1 MNKNYINFFEY
12 NQLEDKPSLY
22 LALGFTLAL
31 FLSIP
36 VLVWG
41 ILTGNFDIRSG
52 AKVVSE
58 VSYKAPVASTYVNVD
73 LNEDGKVD
81 ILDCNL
87 LIENFGSGK

>member
-52 AKVVSE
+52 AKVVSK
-58 VSYKAPVASTYVNVD
+58 VSYEVPIASTYVNVD
-73 LNEDGKVD
+73 LNEDGNVD

-87 LIENFGSGK
+87 LIENFCTR